1 MRPHATKLIEIVE
14 QNARAIAQQWY
25 KNVKINPKTPA
36 YHTMREDTAMEQAL
50 SFYSSF
56 LKLFAT
62 EKPFED
68 AYTLFTKYADN
79 SYREHVPLP
88 QAVYALILM
97 RRHMWLYAE
106 YQAVFETAVDQRHAL
121 ESQSRMILM
130 FDYAEFVVIDRYD
143 ELIRKEIE
151 EKFKSLKV
159 KTPSFTVWP
168 GGLGEKSK

>member
-1 MRPHATKLIEIVE
+1 MRPHAAKLIEIVE

-25 KNVKINPKTPA
+25 KNVKINPKTPV
-36 YHTMREDTAMEQAL
+36 YHGMPEDRAMEQAL

-62 EKPFED
+62 DKPFED
-68 AYTLFTKYADN
+68 AYTLFTKYADA
-79 SYREHVPLP
+79 SYRDRIPLP

-97 RRHMWLYAE
+97 RRHMWLFAE
-106 YQAVFETAVDQRHAL
+106 YQAIFETAVDQRHAL

-143 ELIRKEIE
+143 ELMRKELDD
-151 EKFKSLKV
+151 KCRAMKV
-159 KTPSFTVWP
+159 KVPLLSLW
-168 GGLGEKSK
+168 GGEKTK

>member
-36 YHTMREDTAMEQAL
+36 YHTLPEDKAMEQAL

-56 LKLFAT
+56 LKLFST
-62 EKPFED
+62 DKPFED
-68 AYTLFTKYADN
+68 AAALFTKYADA
-79 SYREHVPLP
+79 SYRDRIPLP

-97 RRHMWLYAE
+97 RRHMWLFAE
-106 YQAVFETAVDQRHAL
+106 YQAIFETAVDQRHAL

-130 FDYAEFVVIDRYD
+130 FDYAEFVIIDRYD
-143 ELIRKEIE
+143 ELMRKELDD
-151 EKFKSLKV
+151 KCKAMKV
-159 KTPSFTVWP
+159 KAPLLSLW
-168 GGLGEKSK
+168 GGEKTK